1 MPAIQIPGTNIKY
14 GWQERE
20 AGWGP
25 GMNTNLLVVGQVARG
40 YVLSRSVVAPPSD
53 PSEGDAYLVPV
64 GASGAWAGQD
74 DRIAAFHSNA
84 WLFIYPLGSPFLVKD
99 EGEHIYWNGSGYEAF
114 AVSGADA
121 DRAEAAAEA
130 AETAKLAAQDAKEAA
145 ESAQGEAQTA
155 ETNAA
160 ASQSAAAASASSAA
174 TSASDAQTYAEAAA
188 TAGDI
193 YDDTTDGLA
202 GTTEGDYF
210 WVPSAVDGE
219 LLILYRHDSGPVA
232 TEIGTSPAAGI
243 IEDLFNLEDQTNE
256 RVALF
261 QDDDGNVPL
270 WLTNGLL
277 DASGVSPALL
287 QYIFD
292 NKPEDSTPVVATD
305 GRSLFRAKQKVASL
319 NNGDSAQLKILFVGD
334 SWSQR
339 RKIPQLFADQFYAE
353 LGEASTGW
361 VGVGSDASAFM
372 VPLNDATY
380 ATSGFTLVDAG
391 SAPMGIDLQRI
402 EATGTSATVSIG
414 DLVAESL
421 TIYSYDGDG
430 TFRYRVDGGAWTDV
444 VGAGGGGTTATEIT
458 GLTDAAHDIDIDL
471 TGNTGT
477 VQLLGFYAQ
486 RTADGVEISKAGN
499 GGTTADDWSTYA
511 TESAAYLS
519 DIDPDVVFV
528 SLGTND
534 AAGKETAENY
544 KAQMATILDAYT
556 AAVPDAS
563 IVVMAAPN
571 NGDDTTDLTPE
582 YAVALNDLVQG
593 YAMVELLNVE
603 AMTSDY
609 TTMSGLG
616 FWADARHL
624 TDAGAQFL
632 YNQFRKYVI

>member
-1 MPAIQIPGTNIKY
+1 MSYDTGNPVPSKDPRDLVDNAENLDEAVNGTGDSWTDRLGNSRPTLKRLEDDY
-14 GWQERE
+14 PQ
-20 AGWGP
+20 AG
-25 GMNTNLLVVGQVARG
+25 V
-40 YVLSRSVVAPPSD
+40 
-53 PSEGDAYLVPV
+53 
-64 GASGAWAGQD
+64 
-74 DRIAAFHSNA
+74 
-84 WLFIYPLGSPFLVKD
+84 
-99 EGEHIYWNGSGYEAF
+99 
-114 AVSGADA
+114 DA
-121 DRAEAAAEA
+121 DRAEAAKDEAEVAQAAAEA
-130 AETAKLAAQDAKEAA
+130 AQSGAETA
-145 ESAQGEAQTA
+145 ES
-155 ETNAA
+155 NAA
-160 ASQSAAAASASSAA
+160 TSASSAATSETNAA
-174 TSASDAQTYAEAAA
+174 TSASDAQTYADAAA
-188 TAGDI
+188 NAGGIYEDTTAG
-193 YDDTTDGLA
+193 LA
-202 GTTEGDYF
+202 ATSEGDYF
-210 WVPSAVDGE
+210 YVPSSEDGE
-219 LLILYRHDSGPVA
+219 LLILYLHDTGGVA
-232 TEIGTSPAAGI
+232 TEIGASPAAGVI
-243 IEDLFNLEDQTNE
+243 DDLFNLEEQTSE

-277 DASGVSPALL
+277 DASGVAPALL

-339 RKIPQLFADQFYAE
+339 RKIPQLFADLFYAD

-361 VGVGSDASAFM
+361 IGVGSDASAFM

-380 ATSGFTLVDAG
+380 TTSGFTLVDAG
-391 SAPMGIDLQRI
+391 SAPVGIDLQRI

-414 DLVAESL
+414 NLVAESL

-430 TFRYRVDGGAWTDV
+430 TFRYRVGGGSWVDV
-444 VGAGGGGTTATEIT
+444 VGGGGGGTTATEIT

-471 TGNTGT
+471 TGNPGT
-477 VQLLGFYAQ
+477 VQLLGFYSQ

-534 AAGKETAENY
+534 AAGKETAANY
-544 KAQMATILDAYT
+544 KTQMATILDAYT
-556 AAVPDAS
+556 AAAPDAS
-563 IVVMAAPN
+563 IVVMAAPH

-582 YAVALNDLVQG
+582 YAVALNDLVQD
-593 YAMVELLNVE
+593 YPQAELLNIE

-609 TTMSGLG
+609 TTMDGLG
-616 FWADARHL
+616 FWADSRHL

-632 YNQFRKYVI
+632 YNQFRRYVI